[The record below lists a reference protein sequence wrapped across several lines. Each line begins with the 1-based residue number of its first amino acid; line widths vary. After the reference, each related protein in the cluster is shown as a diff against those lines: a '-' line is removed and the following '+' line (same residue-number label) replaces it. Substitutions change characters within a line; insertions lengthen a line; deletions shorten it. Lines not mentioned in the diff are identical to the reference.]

1 MSVGYAISC
10 SVLERAGRV
19 PSGRRVARL
28 ARSRAGV
35 GACSSTNISIIIY
48 VSSGCELRLT
58 RGLGAPMSAAS
69 IVYLA
74 LIAVGITALVA
85 IILKVHGRTKS
96 RPEWW
101 KHLGE

>member
-1 MSVGYAISC
+1 
-10 SVLERAGRV
+10 
-19 PSGRRVARL
+19 
-28 ARSRAGV
+28 
-35 GACSSTNISIIIY
+35 
-48 VSSGCELRLT
+48 
-58 RGLGAPMSAAS
+58 MSAAS

-74 LIAVGITALVA
+74 LIAVGIIALVV